1 MKKKQM
7 IAAALTAALLFSQAD
22 MVQARSANTQV
33 LSSDRTELAQN
44 CMEAGVEGEYITEA
58 EAVLQRINAIRQEAC
73 QEGVPNPQNPSE
85 ALTMDDY
92 KPLQWSSDLEYMAR
106 IRAAEASIVPTI

>member
-7 IAAALTAALLFSQAD
+7 ITAALTAALLFSQAD

-44 CMEAGVEGEYITEA
+44 CMEAGVEGEYRSEEHTSE
-58 EAVLQRINAIRQEAC
+58 LQSPA
-73 QEGVPNPQNPSE
+73 
-85 ALTMDDY
+85 
-92 KPLQWSSDLEYMAR
+92 
-106 IRAAEASIVPTI
+106 